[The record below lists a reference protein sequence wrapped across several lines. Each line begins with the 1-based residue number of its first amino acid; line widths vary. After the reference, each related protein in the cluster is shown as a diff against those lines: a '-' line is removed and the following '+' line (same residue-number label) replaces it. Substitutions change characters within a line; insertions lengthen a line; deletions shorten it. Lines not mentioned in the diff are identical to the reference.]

1 MLDSVST
8 FLLETKVV
16 RKRNLVRIEN
26 GVPPVN
32 EPGDASFM

>member
-8 FLLETKVV
+8 FLLETKDA
-16 RKRNLVRIEN
+16 RKRNLVRAEN

-32 EPGDASFM
+32 EPADASFM